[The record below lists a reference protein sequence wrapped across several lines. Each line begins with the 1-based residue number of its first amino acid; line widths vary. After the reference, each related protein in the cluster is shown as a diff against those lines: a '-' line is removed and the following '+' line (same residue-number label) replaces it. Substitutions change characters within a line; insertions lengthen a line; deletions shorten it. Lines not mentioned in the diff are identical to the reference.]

1 MAGCSDSFC
10 RLKPRILSPFY
21 RTSIFK
27 CVPRGLPQLH
37 VRSCIPVCKSPLC
50 CVWAVKHPSQ
60 QVSIISTSER
70 WTACG
75 FSVCTSVWV
84 PALKLPF
91 GVQGKKTLPGGD
103 WQSKTGRFN
112 SNWNQL
118 KIESLLVNWS
128 AEVKGQHQC
137 CFLTCSFFP
146 VKVKEHFLFDWCL
159 VKTTILR
166 QMTTIVGWNV
176 ENMARMVKHSDGI
189 KLKQSK
195 VVVELHFK
203 ILIWV

>member
-1 MAGCSDSFC
+1 MYIMADCSDSFC

-21 RTSIFK
+21 RASIFE
-27 CVPRGLPQLH
+27 CVARGLPQLR

-91 GVQGKKTLPGGD
+91 GVQRKKTLPGGD
-103 WQSKTGRFN
+103 WSPKPESQTGRFN
-112 SNWNQL
+112 INSNQL
-118 KIESLLVNWS
+118 KMESLLVNGP

-137 CFLTCSFFP
+137 CFLTYSFF
-146 VKVKEHFLFDWCL
+146 LW
-159 VKTTILR
+159 
-166 QMTTIVGWNV
+166 
-176 ENMARMVKHSDGI
+176 
-189 KLKQSK
+189 KLKNISC
-195 VVVELHFK
+195 VTDVL
-203 ILIWV
+203 